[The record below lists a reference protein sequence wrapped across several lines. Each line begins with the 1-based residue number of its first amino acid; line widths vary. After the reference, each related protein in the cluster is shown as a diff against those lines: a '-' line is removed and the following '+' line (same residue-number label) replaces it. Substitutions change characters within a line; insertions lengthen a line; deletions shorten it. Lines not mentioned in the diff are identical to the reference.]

1 MCGRYNVSD
10 RPATR
15 QLLAD
20 LGVDGRLENRR
31 NIAPGAHGQFV
42 IERDG
47 QRELLD
53 GLWSLLIEPKPDG
66 SGYRPSP
73 KFSTFN
79 ARSDRLQGSPLW
91 RGRYAH
97 KRAIVPADGFHEWAG
112 KQPFQ
117 VEQEGRAMAL
127 GALYEIWE
135 FDGHVVP
142 CFAVITAP
150 PHPRF
155 AHIHAKS
162 LPLMLEPDDYDL
174 WLDPTFSQT
183 DAFQDLLLPRLRH
196 ALMATPIASP
206 QTLQPMGASE
216 VIAPD

>member
-10 RPATR
+10 RPETR

-20 LGVDGRLENRR
+20 LRVEGRVESRR

-53 GLWSLLIEPKPDG
+53 GLWSLLIEAKPDG
-66 SGYRPSP
+66 SGFRPSP

-112 KQPFQ
+112 KQCFQ
-117 VEQEGRAMAL
+117 VEQEGRALAL
-127 GALYEIWE
+127 GGLYEIWE
-135 FDGHVVP
+135 LDGHLVP
-142 CFAVITAP
+142 SFAVITVP

-162 LPLMLEPDDYDL
+162 LPLFLEAADYDA

-183 DAFQDLLLPRLRH
+183 DAFQDLLQPRLRH
-196 ALMATPIASP
+196 ALVATPITSP
-206 QTLQPMGASE
+206 QTLQASGPAE
-216 VIAPD
+216 RIAAD